1 MRTLSK
7 HLSDA
12 IMVLVAFLFPRSL
25 LGVTIDHIA
34 KGARKDHEDEDQED
48 ERLHNDILCCCTPD
62 TRFTQKTNMPFL
74 VRSSSSRWREIE
86 GTQARERTRPFQKSR
101 PYDGQM

>member
-48 ERLHNDILCCCTPD
+48 ERLIMISFVVVLQ
-62 TRFTQKTNMPFL
+62 TRVLLKKQTCLF
-74 VRSSSSRWREIE
+74 
-86 GTQARERTRPFQKSR
+86 
-101 PYDGQM
+101 

>member
-1 MRTLSK
+1 
-7 HLSDA
+7 
-12 IMVLVAFLFPRSL
+12 MVLIPFLFPRSL

-34 KGARKDHEDEDQED
+34 KGAPKDHEDEDQED
-48 ERLHNDILCCCTPD
+48 ERLHNDILYYCTPG

-74 VRSSSSRWREIE
+74 VTSSISGWREIE

-101 PYDGQM
+101 SSDGER